1 VVTRGWTELSWPK
14 WRAPAC
20 RRKPTAIMA
29 RPRNQMA
36 LENAWR
42 ISRMLITVSAG
53 ALCTPIRW
61 KMALRA
67 LASAASSART

>member
-1 VVTRGWTELSWPK
+1 MVTMGCTELSWPK
-14 WRAPAC
+14 WRATAW

-36 LENAWR
+36 LEKAWR
-42 ISRMLITVSAG
+42 ISLMLITVSSG
-53 ALCTPIRW
+53 AFCTPMRW

-67 LASAASSART
+67 LAIPASRAKR